1 MKIGL
6 IGNGR
11 IAKRHL
17 EAVGEMPGVEVVG
30 IVEIDETRRS
40 SESEDFGGAFFESVE
55 SLMSRHPDLNLLSIL
70 VESGSHKNVAM
81 SLLKFGVPVLVEK
94 PLALSFL
101 DAATM
106 VRAYEE
112 AGVPLFVVKQNR
124 LNPAVKR
131 ALKAVQSGEL
141 GRVTTAIASVLWCR
155 DSSYYLSDFWRIKR
169 ELDGGVVWNQASH
182 YVDLLV
188 QVLGNLK
195 SVMAYGDNFLSPAET
210 EDTVFAI
217 FTGESGSIGSLQATT
232 TIRPRNFE
240 GSLTISGEKGLIRV
254 GGHALNE
261 ITGSTLPFIEA
272 EDLLLDSDAA
282 HEVYGKSHS
291 ALYAEVINDIQGIAR
306 SQFRASLGLHV
317 VAVLE
322 AIEISV
328 IQGREVFIDEVV
340 SFSPHEDREVGIDN

>member
-1 MKIGL
+1 LKIGL

-17 EAVGEMPGVEVVG
+17 EAISEMPGVEVVG
-30 IVEIDETRRS
+30 VVERDESRRTTDV
-40 SESEDFGGAFFESVE
+40 ESFGGAFFESVE
-55 SLMSRHPDLNLLSIL
+55 SLMSEHPNLSLLSIL
-70 VESGSHKNVAM
+70 VESGSHKDVAM
-81 SLLKFGVPVLVEK
+81 SVLKFGVPVLVEK
-94 PLALSFL
+94 PLALSFS

-112 AGVPLFVVKQNR
+112 CGVPLFVVKQNR
-124 LNPAVKR
+124 LNLAVRR
-131 ALKAVQSGEL
+131 ALSAVQSSEL
-141 GRVTTAIASVLWCR
+141 GRVTTVIASVLWCR
-155 DSSYYLSDFWRIKR
+155 DSNYYLSDAWRIKR

-182 YVDLLV
+182 YVDLIV

-195 SVMAYGDNFLSPAET
+195 SVMAYGNNFLSPAEA

-217 FTGESGSIGSLQATT
+217 FSGESGSIGSLQATT

-261 ITGSTLPFIEA
+261 ITGSTLQ
-272 EDLLLDSDAA
+272 LLEVKDIDYEGDVA

-291 ALYAEVINDIQGIAR
+291 ALYAEVIRDVQGGSP

-322 AIEISV
+322 AIELSV
-328 IQGREVFIDEVV
+328 LQGREVFIDEVLRG
-340 SFSPHEDREVGIDN
+340 SERESSEV